1 MRILKFLG
9 IQPIN
14 CIIFNF
20 LKSFLKWII
29 PEKESGARGVFQ
41 SICLQIRDPKREIDL
56 NQIDWISSCSL
67 PNSCLP
73 GALFRMTNGKSS
85 RGIIF
90 ESCMETQ
97 FPITSLLIAV
107 GSGLD
112 LTLNDF
118 VLDDHLSFGNALSIA
133 LAQEPF
139 LKSLGRVSV
148 SIVENQRNHADFFL
162 SRLRYFWTI

>member
-1 MRILKFLG
+1 MHMESSFISKMFYFMDPLCFYYS
-9 IQPIN
+9 
-14 CIIFNF
+14 IIS
-20 LKSFLKWII
+20 K
-29 PEKESGARGVFQ
+29 KESGARGVFQ
-41 SICLQIRDPKREIDL
+41 SMCLQILDPNREIDL

-73 GALFRMTNGKSS
+73 GALFRMTNQKSS

-97 FPITSLLIAV
+97 FPITALLIAV

-118 VLDDHLSFGNALSIA
+118 VFDDYLSFGNALSVA
-133 LAQEPF
+133 LAQEPIF
-139 LKSLGRVSV
+139 NAQISESSKLQCDTWSLVV
-148 SIVENQRNHADFFL
+148 TH
-162 SRLRYFWTI
+162 

>member
-1 MRILKFLG
+1 MHMESSFISKMFYFMDPLCFYYS
-9 IQPIN
+9 
-14 CIIFNF
+14 IIS
-20 LKSFLKWII
+20 K
-29 PEKESGARGVFQ
+29 KESGARGVFQ
-41 SICLQIRDPKREIDL
+41 SMCLQILDPNREIDL

-73 GALFRMTNGKSS
+73 GSLFRMTNQKSS

-97 FPITSLLIAV
+97 FPITALLIAV

-118 VLDDHLSFGNALSIA
+118 VFDDYLSFGNALSVA

-139 LKSLGRVSV
+139 LSLSYFPGRTGLTCL
-148 SIVENQRNHADFFL
+148 IGQ
-162 SRLRYFWTI
+162 